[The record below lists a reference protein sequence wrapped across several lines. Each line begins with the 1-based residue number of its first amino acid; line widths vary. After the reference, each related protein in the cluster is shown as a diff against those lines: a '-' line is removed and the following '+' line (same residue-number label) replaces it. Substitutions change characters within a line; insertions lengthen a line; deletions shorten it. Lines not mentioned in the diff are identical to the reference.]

1 MKSRLGTQV
10 FISYSRNASGASGWK
25 FDSDL
30 EFYRQWCEK
39 YAFDD
44 WFRRSG
50 YCSFVSRA
58 SIWGKTS
65 TEVFLQHSLSAIRE
79 AGARQ
84 TTFILLI
91 DFRNRDYSKPFCSD
105 SSDVIHS
112 YLSETEGHFS
122 LENNLE
128 CMTEAQKSVVRYSNK
143 AFGYLS
149 DARRKRVF
157 VMFDYLGSEYA
168 VSGDK
173 IDMLRS
179 KGAELDL
186 VEFKE
191 FSDDHSRRSRVS
203 QEPGLYTVDRDP
215 FGFIEDGNV
224 FSLQRARKRMLNL
237 KKEAISRDMDFEL
250 SSSLD
255 DILPDL

>member
-58 SIWGKTS
+58 SIQDRS
-65 TEVFLQHSLSAIRE
+65 SIDVFLRHSLSAVRE
-79 AGARQ
+79 LSARQ
-84 TTFILLI
+84 RIFILLI
-91 DFRNRDYSKPFCSD
+91 DFRNRDFSNASRRDPNELKRSCLLQTGYEA
-105 SSDVIHS
+105 SSTKFPK
-112 YLSETEGHFS
+112 Y
-122 LENNLE
+122 
-128 CMTEAQKSVVRYSNK
+128 MTEAQKSVVRYSNK